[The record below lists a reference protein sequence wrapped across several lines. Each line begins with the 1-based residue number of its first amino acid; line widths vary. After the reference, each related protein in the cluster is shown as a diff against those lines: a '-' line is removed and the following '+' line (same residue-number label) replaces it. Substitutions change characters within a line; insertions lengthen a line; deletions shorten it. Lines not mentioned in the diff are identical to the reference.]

1 MTLTAF
7 LAPTLL
13 SGLSDVSVSPGPGQ
27 NGYPL
32 TWDNTLGK
40 WVASNVIAGVSI
52 RTGAGSNSQAI
63 GSAANSTGSSW
74 IAQGRDAGFSNTT
87 GINWIAQGFEAGYN
101 NTTGSNWFA
110 QGPLAGFYN
119 STGSNWIVQGRE
131 AGFLNTTGSGWIAQG
146 FGAGFSNTT
155 GSDWIAQGKEAG
167 FSNTTGINWIAQGSA
182 AGYNNTTGSNWIA
195 QGFLAGFY
203 NSTGSNWI
211 AQGPFTGF
219 SNTTGSNWIAQ
230 GFEAG
235 FFEERGSTW
244 HVGVDRSKSLVVGK
258 FDTDCVYLG
267 HAGPI
272 TNAATCPDPTAAA
285 HLAASNTARAS
296 LRIDPGVA
304 PTAPNDGDI
313 WFDGTD
319 FKVRVAGVTK
329 TIQVI

>member
-119 STGSNWIVQGRE
+119 STGSNWI
-131 AGFLNTTGSGWIAQG
+131 
-146 FGAGFSNTT
+146 
-155 GSDWIAQGKEAG
+155 
-167 FSNTTGINWIAQGSA
+167 
-182 AGYNNTTGSNWIA
+182 
-195 QGFLAGFY
+195 
-203 NSTGSNWI
+203 
-211 AQGPFTGF
+211 AQGPFAGF

-267 HAGPI
+267 HPGPI

-304 PTAPNDGDI
+304 PTATNDGDI

>member
-52 RTGAGSNSQAI
+52 RTGAGAGSLAI
-63 GSAANSTGSSW
+63 GSTANSSDSNW
-74 IAQGRDAGFSNTT
+74 IAQGENAGYSSTTGGAWFAQGVNAGASNTTGFAWIANGISSGLSNTAGIYWLAHGSNAGRLSVTGSFWLAQGGVAGFSNTT
-87 GINWIAQGFEAGYN
+87 GNAWLAQGFNAGAS
-101 NTTGSNWFA
+101 NTTGSNW
-110 QGPLAGFYN
+110 L
-119 STGSNWIVQGRE
+119 
-131 AGFLNTTGSGWIAQG
+131 AQG
-146 FGAGFSNTT
+146 FSSGA
-155 GSDWIAQGKEAG
+155 
-167 FSNTTGINWIAQGSA
+167 
-182 AGYNNTTGSNWIA
+182 
-195 QGFLAGFY
+195 
-203 NSTGSNWI
+203 
-211 AQGPFTGF
+211 

-230 GFEAG
+230 GYEAG
-235 FFEERGSTW
+235 FFEERGATW
-244 HVGVDRSKSLVVGK
+244 HVGVNRAKSLVVGK

-296 LRIDPGVA
+296 LRIDSGVA